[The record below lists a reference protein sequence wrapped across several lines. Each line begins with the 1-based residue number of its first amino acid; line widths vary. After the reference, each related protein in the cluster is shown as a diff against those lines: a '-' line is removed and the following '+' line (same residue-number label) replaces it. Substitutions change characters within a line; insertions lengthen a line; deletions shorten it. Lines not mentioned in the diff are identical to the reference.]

1 MFFSQLMGKGGGGG
15 GGGYEIP
22 VLSANSGELV
32 LWLQFGGHFDKSVQ
46 KIYKCTYFDAYFWS
60 QL

>member
-1 MFFSQLMGKGGGGG
+1 LGKGG

-32 LWLQFGGHFDKSVQ
+32 VTIWWPF
-46 KIYKCTYFDAYFWS
+46 
-60 QL
+60 

>member
-1 MFFSQLMGKGGGGG
+1 MGKITRKKNQLNVFFSIDGKR

-32 LWLQFGGHFDKSVQ
+32 VTIWWPF
-46 KIYKCTYFDAYFWS
+46 
-60 QL
+60 

>member
-1 MFFSQLMGKGGGGG
+1 MGKITRKKNQLNMFFSIVGKRGGG

-32 LWLQFGGHFDKSVQ
+32 VTIWWPF
-46 KIYKCTYFDAYFWS
+46 
-60 QL
+60 